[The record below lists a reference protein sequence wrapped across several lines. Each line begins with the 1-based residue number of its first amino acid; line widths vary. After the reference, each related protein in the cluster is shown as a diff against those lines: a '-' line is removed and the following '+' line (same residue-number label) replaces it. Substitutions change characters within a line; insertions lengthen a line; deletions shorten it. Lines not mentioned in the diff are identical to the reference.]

1 MKISS
6 KKAVS
11 NILGALKSAGI
22 TDVVLTPGS
31 RNAPFSISIA
41 NDSFF
46 GVHSIVD
53 ERSAGFFALGLSQQ
67 SKKPSALICTS
78 GTALLNYAPAIAEA
92 YYQRV
97 PLLVISADRPE
108 EWIDRGEGQSIRQ
121 NNVFQNYA
129 DYSAS
134 LFADEKEASIQ
145 NKEIVQK
152 TFQYLLLNNGPVH
165 LNVPFQEPL
174 YELVECNELP
184 VFHFEKQSQEFEISN
199 ENFEIIRNAE
209 RVMVLVGQ
217 HDYQDFSKELAQFNQ
232 LQQVVVLTE
241 THANVNIENAFPC
254 IDRLIMGLAGNAQQM
269 LAPDVLITVGTN
281 IISRKIKAIL
291 RKAKPK
297 HIQVGVNEKPMDTFD
312 CLHAQCNATPVFF
325 FNSLNEIQS
334 KSEWKSSLISIQENQ
349 IKHVESW
356 LPSAAYS
363 DLSVFA
369 SLLKSIPDGTQLQ
382 MGNSSV
388 VRYIQLF
395 NQNNKLTYFG
405 NRGVAGIDGSTS
417 TAIGAAWK
425 TKKPTLLI
433 SGDLSFHYDSNA
445 FWNNYLSNELKV
457 IVINNGGG
465 GIFRIIDG
473 SKDTAYLEQYFETA
487 HSSKSIKG
495 IADMYNLNYFSA
507 TNFVE
512 LNQVL
517 PLFFNQNSISVLEI
531 FTPKEV
537 NPKVLDAFFQH
548 TQTT

>member
-1 MKISS
+1 M
-6 KKAVS
+6 
-11 NILGALKSAGI
+11 GALKGASIA
-22 TDVVLTPGS
+22 DVIITPGS
-31 RNAPFSISIA
+31 RNAPFSISLA

-46 GVHSIVD
+46 QLHSIVD
-53 ERSAGFFALGLSQQ
+53 ERSAAFFALGLSQQ
-67 SKKPSALICTS
+67 TKKPTVLICTS

-92 YYQRV
+92 YYQRI

-129 DYSAS
+129 DYSAC
-134 LFADEKEASIQ
+134 LIADEKEGSVQ
-145 NKEIVQK
+145 NKEIIQD
-152 TFQYLLLNNGPVH
+152 TFQYLISNNGPVH

-174 YELVECNELP
+174 YELIDCEELP
-184 VFHFEKQSQEFEISN
+184 SFQFETKENAMDVLKEVN
-199 ENFEIIRNAE
+199 ESLEIIQQAE
-209 RVMVLVGQ
+209 RIMVLVGQ
-217 HDYQDFSKELAQFNQ
+217 HVYEDFSKELQQFNQ
-232 LQQVVVLTE
+232 LQQVIVLTE

-254 IDRLIMGLAGNAQQM
+254 IDRMIMGLDGNAQQA
-269 LAPDVLITVGTN
+269 LSPNVLITVGTN

-291 RKAKPK
+291 RKSKPK
-297 HIQVGVNEKPMDTFD
+297 HIQVGMNERKMDTFD
-312 CLHAQCNATPVFF
+312 CLELQCNLTPQDF
-325 FNSLNEIQS
+325 FNSLKEIES
-334 KSEWKSSLISIQENQ
+334 KSEWKNNILSIQENQ
-349 IKHVESW
+349 IKQVEAW
-356 LPSAAYS
+356 LPSAPFS
-363 DLSVFA
+363 DLTVFS
-369 SLLKSIPDGTQLQ
+369 SLLKSIPDGTDVQ

-395 NQNNKLTYFG
+395 NQNKNLTYFG

-473 SKDTAYLEQYFETA
+473 SKDTAHLEQFFETA

-495 IADMYNLNYFSA
+495 IADLYNLNYFSA
-507 TNFVE
+507 ANNDE
-512 LNQVL
+512 LIQTL
-517 PLFFNQNSISVLEI
+517 PLFFNQNNVSVLEI
-531 FTPKEV
+531 FTPKED
-537 NPKVLDAFFQH
+537 NPKALDAFFQH
-548 TQTT
+548 TKKI